1 MDLHNIGSTAL
12 VTLSQKGVRIARKLS
27 GETGAV
33 IFVHRDAGLEQRTES
48 FDRITRLTK
57 ELFEKFKNI
66 VYITPAGVAVRAIA
80 PYIQHKNL
88 DPAVVVVDVGA
99 RWAISLLS
107 GHEGGANKLALKV
120 SNILGCEPVIT
131 TSTQADKDLIA
142 GLGCRK
148 GTKARDLIFA
158 LNFALE
164 KTGLSLCRVRLLASA
179 DIKKNEAGLILAA
192 RELDIPLYFVSSA
205 NIINMPLRFC
215 GSDFVLKRTGLPGV
229 AEPCA
234 LLAGRNTRLILGKTI
249 CKSVTIALAR
259 ENFL

>member
-1 MDLHNIGSTAL
+1 LDLHNIGSTAL

-88 DPAVVVVDVGA
+88 DPAVVVVDVGS

-179 DIKKNEAGLILAA
+179 DIKKNEAGLIQAA

>member
-1 MDLHNIGSTAL
+1 LALHNNGSTAL

-27 GETGAV
+27 GETEAI
-33 IFVHRDAGLEQRTES
+33 IFVHRDAGQEQRTES
-48 FDRITRLTK
+48 FDRITRLTG
-57 ELFEKFKNI
+57 ELFRKFKNI

-80 PYIQHKNL
+80 PYIEHKNR

-107 GHEGGANKLALKV
+107 GHEGGANELALKV
-120 SNILGCEPVIT
+120 ANILGCEPVIT

-148 GTKARDLIFA
+148 GTQARDLIFA

-164 KTGLSLCRVRLLASA
+164 KTGVSLSRVRLLASA

-192 RELDIPLYFVSSA
+192 RELDIPLYFVPSA
-205 NIINMPLRFC
+205 NIINMPLRLC
-215 GSDFVLKRTGLPGV
+215 GSDFVLERTGLPAV

-234 LLAGRNTRLILGKTI
+234 LLAGRNTRLILEKTI